1 MAQIHEGR
9 CSCGAVRYRA
19 LNAPVRTSVCHCTF
33 CQRRTG
39 SAFGISAFFRDE
51 DVEFRRGEL
60 KNYEHRSAETQRW
73 LRMQFCAAKLI
84 GFIQEFGKPAGWQGF
99 RTIQQAQ
106 PVIRFAHFFETD
118 LQLMHKI
125 IRRLSPLRFFIV
137 CADGSSTTQQLI
149 ADAFANNRLRQRFNQ
164 LLYTYCKIEQPFTE
178 IVLLHKSLF

>member
-1 MAQIHEGR
+1 MAQIHEGG

-73 LRMQFCAAKLI
+73 LRMQFCAVCGNTVTWTVEALPGMRAI
-84 GFIQEFGKPAGWQGF
+84 AGGTFDDPNWLVLNRHVWTSSAQKWVPIPNGVERLDQG
-99 RTIQQAQ
+99 
-106 PVIRFAHFFETD
+106 
-118 LQLMHKI
+118 
-125 IRRLSPLRFFIV
+125 
-137 CADGSSTTQQLI
+137 
-149 ADAFANNRLRQRFNQ
+149 
-164 LLYTYCKIEQPFTE
+164 
-178 IVLLHKSLF
+178 SLPPSK